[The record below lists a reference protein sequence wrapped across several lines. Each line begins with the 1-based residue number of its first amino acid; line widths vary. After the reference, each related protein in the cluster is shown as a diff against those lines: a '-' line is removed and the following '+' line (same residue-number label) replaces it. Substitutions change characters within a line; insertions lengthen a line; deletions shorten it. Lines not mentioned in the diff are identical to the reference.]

1 MAYCL
6 TINSKVCIQETNQ
19 WGFMGIPNPHYLYCT
34 YGFILDINSN
44 KMNINKILHIHA
56 DWLEDNGYFL
66 KAKECLKQARHY
78 ARQSSDERQLEGY
91 SERRRHEK
99 NN

>member
-6 TINSKVCIQETNQ
+6 TINSKVYIQATNQ

-56 DWLEDNGYFL
+56 DWLKDNNYSL

-78 ARQSSDERQLEGY
+78 AKQSSDERQLEGY
-91 SERRRHEK
+91 SNRRRHEK

>member
-6 TINSKVCIQETNQ
+6 TINSKVYIQATNQ

-56 DWLEDNGYFL
+56 DWLEDNNYFL

-78 ARQSSDERQLEGY
+78 AKQSSDERQLEGY
-91 SERRRHEK
+91 SNRRRHEK